1 MEEIRKMKRHRAFHV
16 EFYGPTNTKGA
27 RVRVKDMR
35 QGTRVFL
42 EYDYALG
49 DVLEQACRY
58 LTEKGITPDVLL
70 LHDTARGYTI
80 GSENFETLLMRTD
93 EQ

>member
-1 MEEIRKMKRHRAFHV
+1 MTRHRAFHV

-42 EYDYALG
+42 SYDYALG

-58 LTEKGITPDVLL
+58 LTEKEITPDVLL
-70 LHDTARGYTI
+70 LHDTTRGYTI
-80 GSENFETLLMRTD
+80 GSENFHTPLT
-93 EQ
+93 

>member
-1 MEEIRKMKRHRAFHV
+1 MKRHRAFHV
-16 EFYGPTNTKGA
+16 EFYGPTNTNKGA

-70 LHDTARGYTI
+70 LHDTTRGYTI

-93 EQ
+93 E